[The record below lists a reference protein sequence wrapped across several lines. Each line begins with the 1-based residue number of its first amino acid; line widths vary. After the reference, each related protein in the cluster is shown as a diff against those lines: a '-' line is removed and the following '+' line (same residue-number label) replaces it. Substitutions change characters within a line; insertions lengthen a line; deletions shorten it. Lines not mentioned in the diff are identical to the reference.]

1 MSSAPVLLDSDTRS
15 DLSRGHPV
23 VTARATEYLERHGRL
38 TVSAVS
44 IFERLRGYRAA
55 LRLGKPL
62 HEHLRQFELFAATC
76 VVLPVDARVAD
87 EAATIWAHLGR
98 RGRRLV
104 GDILIA
110 ATASVQG
117 IPLVTR
123 NRRDFEPMTRVGG
136 VKLGLVDWHR

>member
-1 MSSAPVLLDSDTRS
+1 VSSAPVLLDSDTLS

-55 LRLGKPL
+55 LRLDKPL

-117 IPLVTR
+117 IPLGTAGTSSR
-123 NRRDFEPMTRVGG
+123 
-136 VKLGLVDWHR
+136 